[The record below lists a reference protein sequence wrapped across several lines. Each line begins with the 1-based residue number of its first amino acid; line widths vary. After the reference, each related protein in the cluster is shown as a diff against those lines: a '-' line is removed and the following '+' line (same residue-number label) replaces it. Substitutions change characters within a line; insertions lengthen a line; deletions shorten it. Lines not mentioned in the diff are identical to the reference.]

1 MLVFWLIYRLKG
13 HFAEFAPLDS
23 KLQWCQYICSCWTT
37 KYSRILDI
45 VWTMCAWE
53 IQDFL
58 YFCIPRFAP
67 SNWWLKTNTEI
78 DWDRLFLQHPSVY
91 SDIDIYIYIIYCV
104 YIYYIIYVCVCSYI
118 ISLEGHWGWLD
129 TLTCDL
135 RWHSEKPH
143 DLEKPHG
150 LSGCW
155 QMYCSAHGVQTP
167 QWLGFLEWPGA
178 VGDAKFA
185 SMLQWC
191 FVVVHGA
198 SFEET
203 IAAAK

>member
-1 MLVFWLIYRLKG
+1 MHFLSTQNVLVKGGVDVVMLVFWLIYRLKG

-53 IQDFL
+53 IQGFL

-91 SDIDIYIYIIYCV
+91 SDIDIYIYYILNIYILYNICV
-104 YIYYIIYVCVCSYI
+104 RMFIYNITWRALRLIGYSN
-118 ISLEGHWGWLD
+118 LWPA
-129 TLTCDL
+129 LT
-135 RWHSEKPH
+135 
-143 DLEKPHG
+143 
-150 LSGCW
+150 
-155 QMYCSAHGVQTP
+155 
-167 QWLGFLEWPGA
+167 
-178 VGDAKFA
+178 
-185 SMLQWC
+185 
-191 FVVVHGA
+191 
-198 SFEET
+198 
-203 IAAAK
+203 